1 MYIAKCELGGKMLVC
16 GTAARWWD
24 EQVKG
29 VCNNRVVCASG
40 CYGYLFLKPNET
52 VSPTFRYKLSIIIL
66 LA

>member
-1 MYIAKCELGGKMLVC
+1 MLVC

-52 VSPTFRYKLSIIIL
+52 VSPTFRYKQSIIIL